1 MKTLKCLFVLTAVL
15 FLYLTSLF
23 AQETFDENVQDPLQV
38 NPIPLES
45 SFEPSNSGSL
55 KTIQPKDSM
64 GKISLDVKGMDIVD
78 ILKILSSRSGM
89 NIVIG
94 KNVSGRVTLFLKDVD
109 INDAFDIVILA
120 NDLAYDKK
128 GEIVNIMA
136 SRDYEIIYG
145 ESFADK
151 KKLVNIPLKHAK
163 ANNILQVL
171 NQVKSSKGR
180 VIIDEPTN
188 SVIIIDN
195 PDKLSEMEK
204 MAYDL
209 DRPLESKIFNL
220 NYAQAEKLNTK
231 LQESLT
237 KGIGSVK
244 IDERTNKVVVTDYP
258 ERVRDIERIIGAF
271 DEKTPQ
277 VIIDAQIVEISPN
290 KDEFS
295 MGVDWDYW
303 IKKNVRIINAL
314 PAPGLPS
321 AATIGTKLAF
331 GVASGDQQVTP
342 DKPGQYKS
350 IIEALRVIGETKILS
365 SPRIMALNNQEARIL
380 VGTKEAYI
388 TSTTSQAGT
397 GSTITSQSVN
407 FVDVGIK
414 LYVTPIINKEGFVTV
429 KVRPEISSSESKEI
443 TAEDKK
449 TEIPIVTTSETET
462 TIMIKDG
469 TTIMIAGL
477 KKDKRQKEVKKI
489 PILGD
494 IPGLGYL
501 FRNMKDTVTKTELV
515 VFITPHIISGDEPIE
530 YTSLTRDKDIA
541 YIQSKAQADKTQGRL
556 NKENDF
562 LLEYKTNIYNKIKE
576 EVLKAKKNNKLLSG
590 NIKMSFILNSQ
601 GQVIDEPKV
610 LSSSNDLLNQAA
622 AKCIK
627 TASPFLPLPGS
638 LGKDIETFK
647 INLSY
652 D

>member
-1 MKTLKCLFVLTAVL
+1 MSVKNNIINILAVTIVL
-15 FLYLTSLF
+15 FFTTLLF
-23 AQETFDENVQDPLQV
+23 AQEAGNLDLRQD
-38 NPIPLES
+38 NPAVL
-45 SFEPSNSGSL
+45 EPSQESGS
-55 KTIQPKDSM
+55 KD
-64 GKISLDVKGMDIVD
+64 KISLDVKGMDVVD
-78 ILKILSSRSGM
+78 VLKILSSRAGM

-94 KNVSGRVTLFLKDVD
+94 KNVSGRVTLFLKDVN
-109 INDAFDIVILA
+109 IADAFDIVILA

-128 GEIVNIMA
+128 GDIINIMA
-136 SRDYEIIYG
+136 ARDYEVIYG
-145 ESFADK
+145 QSFADK
-151 KKLVNIPLKHAK
+151 KQLVNIALKHAK
-163 ANNILQVL
+163 AANILQVF
-171 NQVKSSKGR
+171 NQVKSNNGR
-180 VIIDEPTN
+180 IIIDEPTN
-188 SVIIIDN
+188 SIIIIDN
-195 PDKLSEMEK
+195 LEKLNEMKK
-204 MAYDL
+204 MAQDL
-209 DRPLESKIFNL
+209 DRPLESKVFDL
-220 NYAQAEKLNTK
+220 NYAQADKLNTK

-244 IDERTNKVVVTDYP
+244 IDERTNKIVITDYP
-258 ERVRDIERIIGAF
+258 EKLENISKIIGAF

-303 IKKNVRIINAL
+303 IKKNVRIINSL
-314 PAPGLPS
+314 PAPALPS
-321 AATIGTKLAF
+321 AAVIGTKLAF
-331 GVASGDQQVTP
+331 GVASGDQQSVP
-342 DKPGQYKS
+342 GKPGQYKS

-397 GSTITSQSVN
+397 GSTITSQTVN

-429 KVRPEISSSESKEI
+429 KVRPEISSAESKEI

-462 TIMIKDG
+462 TIMIKDD

-477 KKDKRQKEVKKI
+477 KKDKRVKEVKKI

-501 FRNMKDTVTKTELV
+501 FRSTKDAVTKTELV
-515 VFITPHIISGDEPIE
+515 VFLTPHIVSGDEPIE
-530 YTSLTRDKDIA
+530 YSSLTHDKDIA
-541 YIQSKAQADKTQGRL
+541 FIQSKAVAENKIQNSATQESG
-556 NKENDF
+556 E
-562 LLEYKTNIYNKIKE
+562 LLQYKLNIYNRIKE
-576 EVLKAKKNNKLLSG
+576 EIAKSKKNNKKLSG
-590 NIKMSFILNSQ
+590 NIKMLFILNRE
-601 GQVIDEPKV
+601 GLLIDEPKV
-610 LSSSNDLLNQAA
+610 ISSSNDLLNQIAA
-622 AKCIK
+622 NCIK
-627 TASPFLPLPGS
+627 AASPFSPLPES
-638 LGKDIETFK
+638 LSKEVETFK